1 MSDIKAQAFEIL
13 DCTIRDGGYLNNWDF
28 DRKIVKELCRNLSR
42 TGVDIIEIGFRNK
55 PKPGTGLWYS
65 VPEDV
70 INDLF
75 KDVSGIKVSLM
86 VDCDKCDLS
95 LIPQSEHSP
104 VNMYR
109 VACHKDRI
117 LEAIDICRE
126 IKKRG
131 YDVSIQLMGIA
142 GYTEEDFSFIMKP
155 ISEAP
160 IDYLYFADSYGSLF
174 PRDIKKYT
182 EKLRPL
188 NKKIGFHA
196 HNSLQLAFA
205 NTLEALNCGVNIV
218 DATVCGMGRG
228 SGNLPMEVLIIYLEK
243 TLSHKKYNSMPI
255 LDLIDRYFIGLKNK
269 LNWGYSLPYMLSGI
283 FEVHPSYAKQLVD
296 YHEYN
301 IDDMIKVFEVVKELA
316 PVGFKKDI
324 MDKII
329 SSGFVSSFGKSKDS
343 SQNKK
348 DDLRIHPPAYKER
361 HTGRDFLILAN
372 GPSLKEHKK
381 EIDEFIE
388 RYNPVVMGANY
399 LGGLFKPHYHAFSN
413 KKRFIN
419 YIEHVDT
426 NSKLLISSTFEDD
439 FIKDYANREYESI
452 AHFSGTSEDFRIE
465 DGVISSNCRTVS
477 ILLMAVAIVM
487 GAKRI
492 FIAGMDGYKSKEHFL
507 SKNVHFYKESEEA
520 DNFKLLIEKHNWNEK
535 LLSQINSFLIENS
548 KEGLH
553 IITPSSHS
561 YFYSSIY
568 NWIKQYDKV

>member
-255 LDLIDRYFIGLKNK
+255 LDLIDRYFIKQAQLGL
-269 LNWGYSLPYMLSGI
+269 
-283 FEVHPSYAKQLVD
+283 
-296 YHEYN
+296 
-301 IDDMIKVFEVVKELA
+301 
-316 PVGFKKDI
+316 
-324 MDKII
+324 
-329 SSGFVSSFGKSKDS
+329 
-343 SQNKK
+343 
-348 DDLRIHPPAYKER
+348 
-361 HTGRDFLILAN
+361 
-372 GPSLKEHKK
+372 
-381 EIDEFIE
+381 
-388 RYNPVVMGANY
+388 
-399 LGGLFKPHYHAFSN
+399 
-413 KKRFIN
+413 
-419 YIEHVDT
+419 
-426 NSKLLISSTFEDD
+426 
-439 FIKDYANREYESI
+439 
-452 AHFSGTSEDFRIE
+452 
-465 DGVISSNCRTVS
+465 
-477 ILLMAVAIVM
+477 
-487 GAKRI
+487 
-492 FIAGMDGYKSKEHFL
+492 
-507 SKNVHFYKESEEA
+507 
-520 DNFKLLIEKHNWNEK
+520 
-535 LLSQINSFLIENS
+535 
-548 KEGLH
+548 
-553 IITPSSHS
+553 
-561 YFYSSIY
+561 
-568 NWIKQYDKV
+568 